1 MKLFK
6 EYLTESKKTYKFKI
20 GIAGELPEGCMDTM
34 EQSLQKFG
42 CMNLTDCKRTPIT
55 ERPLDFPQLQN
66 MEVNYCE
73 CELAYP
79 TIAPVLAEYLT
90 QSCGLPTSHLI
101 VRNLDAP
108 QEEYQDA
115 EYNKVYEPALG
126 SDLPE
131 SDPAVHKQVTGER
144 VMGLLAELEQARKE
158 RENDPIGSIQPN
170 KEQIQDMGEPQSKSP
185 MGSK

>member
-1 MKLFK
+1 
-6 EYLTESKKTYKFKI
+6 
-20 GIAGELPEGCMDTM
+20 
-34 EQSLQKFG
+34 
-42 CMNLTDCKRTPIT
+42 
-55 ERPLDFPQLQN
+55 
-66 MEVNYCE
+66 
-73 CELAYP
+73 
-79 TIAPVLAEYLT
+79 VLAEYLT

>member
-1 MKLFK
+1 MKTFAD
-6 EYLTESKKTYKFKI
+6 YLTESKKTYKFKI

-42 CMNLTDCKRTPIT
+42 VMNMTDCKRTPIT

-66 MEVNYCE
+66 CEVNYCE
-73 CELAYP
+73 AELAYP
-79 TIAPVLAEYLT
+79 TIAPVLAEYLGQCCNID
-90 QSCGLPTSHLI
+90 QSFII
-101 VRNLDAP
+101 VRNPMEP
-108 QEEYQDA
+108 QEQYQDT
-115 EYNKVYEPALG
+115 EYTKVYEPALG

>member
-1 MKLFK
+1 MKTFAD
-6 EYLTESKKTYKFKI
+6 YLTESKKTYKFKI

-42 CMNLTDCKRTPIT
+42 CMNLTDCKRT
-55 ERPLDFPQLQN
+55 QLQN
-66 MEVNYCE
+66 CEVNYCE
-73 CELAYP
+73 AELAYP

-90 QSCGLPTSHLI
+90 QTCGLPQSHLI

-108 QEEYQDA
+108 QEQYQDT
-115 EYNKVYEPALG
+115 EYTKVYEPALG

-158 RENDPIGSIQPN
+158 RENDPIGGIQPN